1 MRIPEDIKAYIKKK
15 NRKPVIKC
23 SITML
28 VLGVFLFL
36 CDESFHYIPTVAK
49 IISYIVIL
57 LIPVFAYKLPKLVF
71 DRSWQG
77 TIVKIFTDDEPYT
90 PYKGRPDTNWASKT
104 LIAFAIVK
112 LENGELKTVKL
123 RHGRYNNHFVKM
135 IERYQIGDT
144 IIHIKGT
151 DIDQIIA
158 HNSINCVVCGH
169 VNALGESA
177 CDECGHSLDLE

>member
-23 SITML
+23 IITML

-57 LIPVFAYKLPKLVF
+57 LIPVFAFRLPKLVF

-90 PYKGRPDTNWASKT
+90 PYKDRPDTNWASKT
-104 LIAFAIVK
+104 LIASAVVK
-112 LENGELKTVKL
+112 LENGEMKTVKL
-123 RHGRYNNHFVKM
+123 HHGRYNNHFFKM

-158 HNSINCVVCGH
+158 NNSVNCVICGH

-177 CDECGHSLDLE
+177 CDECGYSLDLE

>member
-23 SITML
+23 IITML

-57 LIPVFAYKLPKLVF
+57 LIPVFAFRLPKLVF

-77 TIVKIFTDDEPYT
+77 TIVKIFIDDEPYS
-90 PYKGRPDTNWASKT
+90 PYKGYPATLHPSKT
-104 LIAFAIVK
+104 LIAFAVVK

-123 RHGRYNNHFVKM
+123 HHGRYNNHFFKM

-158 HNSINCVVCGH
+158 QSSINCVVCGH
-169 VNALGESA
+169 VNALGDDF
-177 CDECGHSLDLE
+177 CDECGHSLNLE